1 MSEGMEM
8 RVARTPLSRA
18 KKLFRKSDSKTEAS
32 TLHGSFSSEG
42 GLSFKTGSNHSQKD
56 PDAECLKKLQRF
68 FTEDSTRSISDD
80 IIFRFACF
88 HDFEYWEAFVGLQE
102 YDANRRL
109 HLRMD
114 GELLTQF
121 QTKTIFP
128 LPGLKTKDYRCNVFY
143 MRPSR
148 YIPAEMSTS
157 NVVDNLCFVLNDL
170 SQTKEECQNGVAFI
184 ANMKGWTMKNFSH
197 DYCFQFMQALQG
209 KQVPTKV
216 ELFLIV
222 NPPAWFGR
230 VWKVVRPM
238 LSKSFSRKV
247 HIIKEHRLGEFLMP
261 GYEKFLPDEFS
272 CGYKDAA
279 EICEDYEDLK
289 YHEDELH

>member
-1 MSEGMEM
+1 MTEGMET
-8 RVARTPLSRA
+8 RTALSPLSWSKHLIKR
-18 KKLFRKSDSKTEAS
+18 SDSKAELFS
-32 TLHGSFSSEG
+32 TSHDGSVNSETSS
-42 GLSFKTGSNHSQKD
+42 SNHSEHSE
-56 PDAECLKKLQRF
+56 AVCLKRLQSF
-68 FTEDSTRSISDD
+68 FTEGFTQSISDEG
-80 IIFRFACF
+80 IFRFACF
-88 HDFEYWEAFVGLQE
+88 HNFDYQDTIVALQDYE
-102 YDANRRL
+102 ANRRL

-114 GELLTQF
+114 DSLVSQF
-121 QTKTIFP
+121 QTKTLFP
-128 LPGLKTKDYRCNVFY
+128 LPGLKTRHKKHDVFY

-148 YIPAEMSTS
+148 YTPSEMSTS
-157 NVVDNLCFVLNDL
+157 DVIDNLCFVLNDL
-170 SQTKEECQNGVAFI
+170 NQTKEQCQNGIAFI
-184 ANMKGWTMKNFSH
+184 ANMNGWTMKNFSH

-222 NPPAWFGR
+222 NPPRWFGR

-289 YHEDELH
+289 CYQEDLRKQ